1 MPRLANASRTNRSPS
16 PCDRRRTARRWTRSA
31 GRWALA
37 GLGYALAR
45 RLPRPGLAVAFELP
59 TNRRI
64 DRPLIGGAALFGIG
78 WGLSGLCP
86 GPAVAA
92 LSTGALPVA
101 AFVAAMLV
109 GMAVHQRFV
118 ARA

>member
-1 MPRLANASRTNRSPS
+1 MVARAHRNAA
-16 PCDRRRTARRWTRSA
+16 CV
-31 GRWALA
+31 A

-45 RLPRPGLAVAFELP
+45 RLPRSALTVAFELP

-64 DRPLIGGAALFGIG
+64 DRPLIEGAALFGIG
-78 WGLSGLCP
+78 WSLSSLCP

-101 AFVAAMLV
+101 VFVAAMLV
-109 GMAVHQRFV
+109 GMTAHQRFV
-118 ARA
+118 ARD

>member
-1 MPRLANASRTNRSPS
+1 MATLSPGA
-16 PCDRRRTARRWTRSA
+16 CRARPWQS
-31 GRWALA
+31 L
-37 GLGYALAR
+37 
-45 RLPRPGLAVAFELP
+45 ELP

-64 DRPLIGGAALFGIG
+64 DGPLIGGAALFGLG

-92 LSTGALPVA
+92 LSTGAPPVA